1 MVDADRGLSATEVA
15 ERVSS
20 GRVNVVPRSNTRSV
34 SQIVRSNVFTRFNA
48 LLGAMLAVILVVGPV
63 QDALFGFVLIANA
76 GIGIVQELRAKRTLD
91 RLSVLTAPKA
101 HVVRDGEVQEVPVD
115 RVSWTMSWNWRPAC
129 RWSSTARCSRRTDW
143 SWTNPCSPASR
154 SPSRSIAMT
163 RR

>member
-1 MVDADRGLSATEVA
+1 LFRA
-15 ERVSS
+15 EREAR
-20 GRVNVVPRSNTRSV
+20 GQVNVVPRSNTRTV

-101 HVVRDGEVQEVPVD
+101 HVVRDGEVQEVSVD
-115 RVSWTMSWNWRPAC
+115 RVVLDDVLELAPGM
-129 RWSSTARCSRRTDW
+129 
-143 SWTNPCSPASR
+143 
-154 SPSRSIAMT
+154 
-163 RR
+163 